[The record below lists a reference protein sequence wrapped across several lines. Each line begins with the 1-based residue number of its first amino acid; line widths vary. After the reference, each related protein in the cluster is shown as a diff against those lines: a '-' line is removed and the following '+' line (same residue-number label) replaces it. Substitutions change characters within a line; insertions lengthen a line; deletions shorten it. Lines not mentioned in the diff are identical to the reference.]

1 MRQRADL
8 AYYYF
13 TTSNKVTSLIRS
25 KSLKVSYTQVPH
37 L

>member
-8 AYYYF
+8 TYYYF
-13 TTSNKVTSLIRS
+13 ATSNTVTSPIRS